1 MTTSS
6 NTSDSKSNSA
16 KTTTTTAEP
25 KVEMKRSKS
34 FTIDNILQNDEKQT
48 QHNNHFSTLSSSS
61 SSSSSS
67 YPIWLMANWMA
78 MSSNNNSYASLR
90 IPTTSTFP
98 TGNTFEST
106 NQRIIFD
113 VLSHNGGG
121 LVASKL
127 SQNQPCTSDDEHRRK
142 ELYSNNILKDKSFM
156 SDSIDHQQINH
167 HTHTSESLKSLLPNS
182 YFHCRNG
189 YYKRKRRHRTIFTEE
204 QLELLE
210 AAFLKTHY
218 PDVLIREQLAARVDL
233 REERIEVWF
242 KNRRAKW
249 RKQQQRL
256 GGSSIDIITND

>member
-16 KTTTTTAEP
+16 RTTTTTAEP

-48 QHNNHFSTLSSSS
+48 QHNNHFSTLSSS

-113 VLSHNGGG
+113 VLSMF
-121 LVASKL
+121 L
-127 SQNQPCTSDDEHRRK
+127 
-142 ELYSNNILKDKSFM
+142 IL
-156 SDSIDHQQINH
+156 
-167 HTHTSESLKSLLPNS
+167 LL
-182 YFHCRNG
+182 
-189 YYKRKRRHRTIFTEE
+189 IFFVT
-204 QLELLE
+204 
-210 AAFLKTHY
+210 
-218 PDVLIREQLAARVDL
+218 
-233 REERIEVWF
+233 
-242 KNRRAKW
+242 
-249 RKQQQRL
+249 
-256 GGSSIDIITND
+256 